1 MYKIKTILAVLL
13 CGGLFTA
20 CERDY
25 NAELSVKNEMPHYV
39 YISSNRET
47 LISATDSVYKLKEA
61 GKSDME
67 LNFNFTVRYGMS
79 DDKTA
84 TVETTVG
91 QDFSLVEEYN
101 KSMSKNLQPLPETF
115 LSFPTT
121 SANIP
126 SGSNEVSVSFKLI
139 NIDNLP
145 DGEYLLPITIKSANA
160 SNGFPLHKLKKT
172 AYYHITKTD
181 MMLDKSKAEMIDCS
195 DFHPGES
202 GGKGKDALIDGDP
215 ATFWHSDY
223 ESPKFG
229 GDNAPLPHW
238 LRMDMKSSWEITK
251 IKLWRRS
258 GACATDTKS
267 VIFKVNDELKPYD
280 DPSWQE
286 IGKIEYS
293 ITNTDEVMKEIDI
306 APEKMKRGR
315 YLLLFMNEPGAR
327 GVLVELAEIDVYI
340 R

>member
-1 MYKIKTILAVLL
+1 MYKIKIIIAALL

-25 NAELSVKNEMPHYV
+25 NAELSVKNETPHYI
-39 YISSNRET
+39 YISSNREM
-47 LISATDSVYKLKEA
+47 LVSATDSVFKLREA

-67 LNFNFTVRYGMS
+67 LTYSFTVRYGIS

-101 KSMSKNLQPLPETF
+101 KSKSKSLLPLPEAF

-121 SANIP
+121 TANIL
-126 SGSNEVSVSFKLI
+126 SGSDEVSVSFKLI
-139 NIDNLP
+139 NIDKLP

-160 SNGFPLHKLKKT
+160 SNDFQLHKLKKT
-172 AYYHITKTD
+172 AYYYITKTE

-195 DFHPGES
+195 DLRQDEG
-202 GGKGKDALIDGDP
+202 GGKGIAALIDGDP
-215 ATFWHSDY
+215 ATFWHSGY
-223 ESPKFG
+223 GSAYG
-229 GDNAPLPHW
+229 GGNAPLPHW
-238 LRMDMKSSWEITK
+238 IRMDMKSSWEITK
-251 IKLWRRS
+251 IKLWRRI

-267 VIFKVNDELKPYD
+267 VIFKVNDELKPYN
-280 DPSWQE
+280 DPSWNE

-293 ITNTDEVMKEIDI
+293 ITNTAEVMKEISI

-327 GVLVELAEIDVYI
+327 GDLVELAEIDVYI